1 MDYPKLIEEA
11 LLARDYAYTPYSHF
25 KVGAAL
31 LGKSGAL
38 YRGCNVESC
47 SYGPTNCAERT
58 AVFKAVSEG
67 EREFQAIAIVGGQE
81 GRKPLWSIQ
90 HFLVVYVA
98 RFLQN
103 SVRWI
108 FR

>member
-38 YRGCNVESC
+38 YRGCNVAVPMARPTARNEPLCSKLYRRGKES
-47 SYGPTNCAERT
+47 
-58 AVFKAVSEG
+58 FKLLPSLVDQ
-67 EREFQAIAIVGGQE
+67 R